1 MKKIDNS
8 NNDKF
13 YIDRYTAAK
22 TYYVFDKNLNV
33 IDNRNKASLKST
45 MHCKTKNNII
55 ASIDNKHRLHL
66 YNHWDE
72 NYLHRKHIQWFTGH
86 TVNEL
91 KELIENNSSSIIVK
105 YHKHFIVNKYGILR
119 ERSTVQV

>member
-1 MKKIDNS
+1 MNISSYNTS
-8 NNDKF
+8 
-13 YIDRYTAAK
+13 
-22 TYYVFDKNLNV
+22 TYLFNM
-33 IDNRNKASLKST
+33 IDNRSKDSLKCT
-45 MHCKTKNNII
+45 MYCKSKNNII

-91 KELIENNSSSIIVK
+91 KELIENNSSSVIIK
-105 YHKHFIVNKYGILR
+105 YHKHFTVNKYGILS
-119 ERSTVQV
+119 ERSTV

>member
-13 YIDRYTAAK
+13 YIDRYAPAQ
-22 TYYVFDKNLNV
+22 TYYVFNKYFKV
-33 IDNRNKASLKST
+33 TDNRNKAFSRCTIYCRS
-45 MHCKTKNNII
+45 KNDII

-72 NYLHRKHIQWFTGH
+72 GNLHRKHILWFTGY
-86 TVNEL
+86 TVSEL
-91 KELIENNSSSIIVK
+91 KKLIENDNSSIIVEL
-105 YHKHFIVNKYGILR
+105 HKRFIVNKYGILS
-119 ERSTVQV
+119 ERSTV

>member
-13 YIDRYTAAK
+13 YIDRYTPTQ

-33 IDNRNKASLKST
+33 IDDRNKVSLKCT
-45 MHCKTKNNII
+45 MYCKSKNNII

-91 KELIENNSSSIIVK
+91 KELIENNSSSVIIK
-105 YHKHFIVNKYGILR
+105 YHKHFTVNKYGILS
-119 ERSTVQV
+119 ERSTV